1 MTGWFLIAG
10 KDDSTPVA
18 FNAFDIQELKMKTG
32 EKIIFSDTVFNIGE
46 AYSTDTGIF
55 TAPVKG
61 VYIFSLFLC
70 RRASKF
76 VNFIIMKDAVE
87 LLKGTQRENS
97 DYDCGSATVAA
108 TVDRGETVYTKITW
122 ASSRNGELYK
132 DSNLRN
138 TFSGILIQRL

>member
-1 MTGWFLIAG
+1 
-10 KDDSTPVA
+10 
-18 FNAFDIQELKMKTG
+18 MKTG
-32 EKIIFSDTVFNIGE
+32 GKIIFSDTIFNIGE

-70 RRASKF
+70 RKATKF
-76 VNFIIMKDAVE
+76 VNFIIMKDGVE

-97 DYDCGSATVAA
+97 EYDCSSATVAA
-108 TVDRGETVYTKITW
+108 IVDKDETVYTKIKW
-122 ASSRNGELYK
+122 APSRDGELYK